1 MSFQM
6 MLKWIKI
13 YHTITISLLLK
24 KNRLR
29 IMTIT
34 TAATTCYLLPATTT
48 TTTTTSTIAAAAA
61 AAATPEIKNKLN

>member
-1 MSFQM
+1 M

-13 YHTITISLLLK
+13 YHAITISLLLK

-48 TTTTTSTIAAAAA
+48 TTTTSTIAAAA